1 MFLQTCAPGAGCGGF
16 SIARKSR
23 ERPDGFLNIY
33 GQNKEEKTGD
43 VLSPYQNIQP
53 FKGFYVYLH
62 GIGEIFNLHAFV
74 RLAAAVARRTGLF
87 LSPDARPKGDRIWQ
101 LPGVGA
107 AVHGAGFCL
116 CPQHLAAQGR
126 KLPYHRAFR
135 VNDTGRVIPVPV
147 QNPPVCSG
155 YRAHLPHQCFRVG
168 RHRITDI
175 KILYEP
181 SPLCPGHASRQG
193 KPAGQSTLK
202 ADAHTFPIII
212 SKSLVREPE
221 AGFFLLCQEG
231 GSGQHTGQLHRRA
244 VRALGKG
251 GMRCFPGS
259 LYNDMAVVLNRK
271 ILGDCEAV
279 HIIPDRPAFTCREGL
294 AYA

>member
-1 MFLQTCAPGAGCGGF
+1 M
-16 SIARKSR
+16 
-23 ERPDGFLNIY
+23 
-33 GQNKEEKTGD
+33 
-43 VLSPYQNIQP
+43 LSPYQNIQP

-87 LSPDARPKGDRIWQ
+87 LSPDSRPKGDRIWQ

-135 VNDTGRVIPVPV
+135 GNDTGRVIPAPG
-147 QNPPVCSG
+147 QSPPLCSG

-168 RHRITDI
+168 RYRITDI

-181 SPLCPGHASRQG
+181 SPLCPGHASHQG
-193 KPAGQSTLK
+193 KPAGQSILK

-231 GSGQHTGQLHRRA
+231 APAITRASLTAALSEPSGKAACA
-244 VRALGKG
+244 V
-251 GMRCFPGS
+251 FP
-259 LYNDMAVVLNRK
+259 A
-271 ILGDCEAV
+271 
-279 HIIPDRPAFTCREGL
+279 AFTTIWPLSSTEKSWGIARL
-294 AYA
+294 ST

>member
-62 GIGEIFNLHAFV
+62 GIGEISIFTHSSGWPPPWPGGQGFFCP
-74 RLAAAVARRTGLF
+74 RIPGQRRPHLAA
-87 LSPDARPKGDRIWQ
+87 SC
-101 LPGVGA
+101 VGA

-135 VNDTGRVIPVPV
+135 GNDTGRVIPLQARRHPY
-147 QNPPVCSG
+147 CSG
-155 YRAHLPHQCFRVG
+155 LSRSSAAPVLPR
-168 RHRITDI
+168 RRYRITDI

-181 SPLCPGHASRQG
+181 SPLCPGHASHQG
-193 KPAGQSTLK
+193 KPAGQSILK
-202 ADAHTFPIII
+202 AMPIPSHNNQQIPGPGTGSRLFP
-212 SKSLVREPE
+212 SLSGR
-221 AGFFLLCQEG
+221 
-231 GSGQHTGQLHRRA
+231 GSGHHTGQPHRRA
-244 VRALGKG
+244 VRTLGKG
-251 GMRCFPGS
+251 GMRCFPSS

-271 ILGDCEAV
+271 ILGDCKAV
-279 HIIPDRPAFTCREGL
+279 HIIPDRPAGTCREGL

>member
-1 MFLQTCAPGAGCGGF
+1 M
-16 SIARKSR
+16 
-23 ERPDGFLNIY
+23 
-33 GQNKEEKTGD
+33 
-43 VLSPYQNIQP
+43 LSPYQNIQP

-147 QNPPVCSG
+147 QNLPVCSG

-244 VRALGKG
+244 VRTLGKG